1 MHMVRPIQNRAPP
14 PPGASRDELSGAPL
28 GGTRSEAMRRLQM
41 GGIGIVAVVVLIGLA
56 SIIENRAKQSD
67 STVVAEAVSSQT
79 AAPTTPAADPLAQA
93 GVVPDM
99 PASPSPTAS
108 GLEGSTSPATPS
120 DAE

>member
-1 MHMVRPIQNRAPP
+1 MRMVRPNQNRAPA
-14 PPGASRDELSGAPL
+14 PPGVAQEKLPGGPF

-41 GGIGIVAVVVLIGLA
+41 GGIGIVGVVVLIGLA

-67 STVVAEAVSSQT
+67 STVVAEAVASPS
-79 AAPTTPAADPLAQA
+79 AAPTTSAADPLAQA

-99 PASPSPTAS
+99 PASPSASASASPGQTASPTAS
-108 GLEGSTSPATPS
+108 